1 MSKNKTRGPGRPPK
15 TGDKAMMIS
24 LTVRFPEPMNAEI
37 EAIQASRPMEQPDKG
52 QVVRELI
59 AEALEARAKAAKRK

>member
-1 MSKNKTRGPGRPPK
+1 
-15 TGDKAMMIS
+15 MMVS

-59 AEALEARAKAAKRK
+59 AEALEARAKAARRK

>member
-1 MSKNKTRGPGRPPK
+1 MKKTKPRGRGRPPK
-15 TGDKAMMIS
+15 TGNKAMMVA

-37 EAIQASRPMEQPDKG
+37 EAIMASRPMEQPEKG

-59 AEALEARAKAAKRK
+59 AEALEARAKGGKK